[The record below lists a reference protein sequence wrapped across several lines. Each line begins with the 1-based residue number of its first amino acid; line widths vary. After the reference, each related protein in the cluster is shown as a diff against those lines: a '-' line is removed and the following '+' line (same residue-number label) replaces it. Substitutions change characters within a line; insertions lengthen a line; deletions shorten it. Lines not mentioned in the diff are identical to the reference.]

1 MTAYD
6 HGPMAQ
12 QGLGPST
19 RRIAAMVRRY
29 WYLLKGS
36 WPRILELAYWPTMQ
50 VLLWGF
56 VTKFFMTQSA
66 WLAAAGGIL
75 LGGALLWD
83 VMFRCQIGLSLCFLE
98 EMWSR
103 NLGHLF
109 VSPLRPWEF
118 VSALITVSFLR
129 TLFGMLVAAG
139 IAYLLHRYAL
149 FDMGPALVAFFSL
162 LMIMSWGVGLVII
175 SMVLRFGLGAES
187 LAWVAVFAFLPI
199 SAVYYPLET
208 LPIWLQPLA
217 WVVPA
222 AHVFEGMRAL
232 LVDGAFDWGHFLWA
246 AGLDAVYLLIGAVT
260 FHRAFRAARNEG
272 RLLQMGE

>member
-1 MTAYD
+1 
-6 HGPMAQ
+6 
-12 QGLGPST
+12 
-19 RRIAAMVRRY
+19 
-29 WYLLKGS
+29 
-36 WPRILELAYWPTMQ
+36 
-50 VLLWGF
+50 
-56 VTKFFMTQSA
+56 
-66 WLAAAGGIL
+66 
-75 LGGALLWD
+75 
-83 VMFRCQIGLSLCFLE
+83 
-98 EMWSR
+98 
-103 NLGHLF
+103 
-109 VSPLRPWEF
+109 
-118 VSALITVSFLR
+118 
-129 TLFGMLVAAG
+129 
-139 IAYLLHRYAL
+139 
-149 FDMGPALVAFFSL
+149 MGPALVAFFSL